1 MNTLGGLVVVVVE
14 LLLATSAAGLVLA
27 AGSWLAEAVAATPAW
42 AWA

>member
-1 MNTLGGLVVVVVE
+1 MNTLGGLVVVLE
-14 LLLATSAAGLVLA
+14 LLLATSAAGLGLA